1 MAYGDFKDLTRRIAS
16 YKIFHDKVFNIA
28 KNLKHDGC
36 QLGLISLVYKLKTS
50 GKTTKNENI
59 SNKELSEEL
68 HNPIMRTFEKRKV
81 HSPFTDYIW
90 DADLAEMQLISKF
103 NEGICF
109 SLCVFLLRDILSKYA
124 RIIPLK
130 DKRGYTITS
139 TFQKNLKEANRKKT
153 KCG

>member
-1 MAYGDFKDLTRRIAS
+1 M
-16 YKIFHDKVFNIA
+16 HDKVFNIA
-28 KNLKHDGC
+28 KNPKHDGC
-36 QLGLISLVYKLKTS
+36 QLGLTSLVYKLKTS
-50 GKTTKNENI
+50 GKTAKNENI

-68 HNPIMRTFEKRKV
+68 HNPIMRPFEKRKV

-109 SLCVFLLRDILSKYA
+109 SLCVFLLCDILSKYT

-130 DKRGYTITS
+130 DKRNYY
-139 TFQKNLKEANRKKT
+139 
-153 KCG
+153 